1 MLNSGLILYW
11 SVKLKTIMEGYFMLL
26 TYVFLNIYNFF
37 PPQFQQRTG
46 PVVTNLTERFGWAE
60 NKNFLQFSGL
70 F

>member
-1 MLNSGLILYW
+1 
-11 SVKLKTIMEGYFMLL
+11 MEGYFMLL